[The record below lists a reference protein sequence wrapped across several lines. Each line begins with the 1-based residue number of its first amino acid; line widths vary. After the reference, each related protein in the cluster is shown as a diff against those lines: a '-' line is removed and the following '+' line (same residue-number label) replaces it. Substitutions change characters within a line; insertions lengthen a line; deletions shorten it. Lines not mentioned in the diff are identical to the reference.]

1 MTIQLNKKSVFNEFE
16 WVIRVL
22 DSAESEKQMDVV
34 LNCFSVW
41 QKKHTFKKLKADEI
55 LFLNALCSKYWARFK
70 NKSVS
75 FGYTT
80 NFYK

>member
-34 LNCFSVW
+34 QNCFLVW
-41 QKKHTFKKLKADEI
+41 EKKHSLKKLKADEI
-55 LFLNALCSKYWARFK
+55 LFLNSLRSKYWARFK
-70 NKSVS
+70 NKSFS

-80 NFYK
+80 NFCK